1 MEKPGDEKEPEST
14 WKHSIYNPRT
24 GEFFGRTASSWG
36 LILLFYTVFYGFLT
50 GMFSLTLWVMLQT
63 LDENVPKYND
73 RVSSPGLVIIPKS
86 MEIVYNKSEPLQY
99 RQFIQHLE
107 TLLQKY
113 NDSEQVEN
121 EMCLSGQYYEQEGEA
136 QKKACQ
142 FRRSFLGR
150 CSGLADPTFGYA
162 QGQPCVLIKMN
173 RVSHSDS
180 GCSSLVLRTTK
191 VLKTTLAIGLG
202 ENSLQIQ
209 YFPQD
214 GHIDKMYFPYYGKK
228 AQSGYVQPLVAM
240 NLLLSKENYNQD
252 ITVECRVEGSN
263 LKNNDDRDKFL
274 GRVTFRLLVTE

>member
-1 MEKPGDEKEPEST
+1 
-14 WKHSIYNPRT
+14 
-24 GEFFGRTASSWG
+24 
-36 LILLFYTVFYGFLT
+36 
-50 GMFSLTLWVMLQT
+50 
-63 LDENVPKYND
+63 
-73 RVSSPGLVIIPKS
+73 
-86 MEIVYNKSEPLQY
+86 
-99 RQFIQHLE
+99 
-107 TLLQKY
+107 
-113 NDSEQVEN
+113 
-121 EMCLSGQYYEQEGEA
+121 MCLSGQYYEQEGEA

-173 RVSHSDS
+173 RIIGLKPAGDPQIN
-180 GCSSLVLRTTK
+180 CTTK
-191 VLKTTLAIGLG
+191 G

>member
-1 MEKPGDEKEPEST
+1 MSTKEEKPGDEKEPEST

-191 VLKTTLAIGLG
+191 VLKTTLAIGLFVL
-202 ENSLQIQ
+202 SPFL
-209 YFPQD
+209 
-214 GHIDKMYFPYYGKK
+214 
-228 AQSGYVQPLVAM
+228 QSGYVQPLVAM